1 MIENLK
7 DAADYWRMVKSGGF
21 LAPPAGANEI
31 SITIYALD
39 AAIKRIS
46 MLELSQQQDTT
57 NCSAEPQTV
66 LYRWKNPGKMNWFT
80 SPFPPL
86 DNSVEVQELIVRPKH
101 G

>member
-1 MIENLK
+1 MTGDLK
-7 DAADYWRMVKSGGF
+7 DIANYWRMVQSGGY
-21 LAPPAGANEI
+21 LMPKVDANEI
-31 SITIYALD
+31 SITICALD
-39 AAIKRIS
+39 AAIKRIT
-46 MLELSQQQDTT
+46 ELTQRQDTT

-86 DNSVEVQELIVRPKH
+86 DNRVEVEELIVRPKH